1 MSTEQLHSTSIVI
14 SDLQR
19 TLDVFEGLFV
29 GNLTTELLFQ
39 KYPEIGV
46 SLQEAMISKL
56 LITTAAIFCD
66 MDKING
72 NETLSLNNLIEKNSD
87 KISEN
92 TKKIFQDIQSQ
103 VTGMNLRGV
112 RNSSIA
118 HISLEIAIG
127 NKEVKSHVSVKK
139 LRRLYDLTQKFLSLL
154 GKESGLLKK
163 NEHMSFYTPIPED
176 RSPEKFTQ
184 AINGTA

>member
-19 TLDVFEGLFV
+19 SLDVFEGLFV
-29 GNLTTELLFQ
+29 DNLTTEILFQ

-72 NETLSLNNLIEKNSD
+72 NETLSLSNLIEKNRH

-92 TKKIFQDIQSQ
+92 TKKIFQDIESQ
-103 VTGMNLRGV
+103 VSGMNLRGL

-118 HISLEIAIG
+118 HISLEIAMG
-127 NKEVKSHVSVKK
+127 NKEVKSHISVNK
-139 LRRLYDLTQKFLSLL
+139 LRRIYDLTQKFLSIL

-163 NEHMSFYTPIPED
+163 NEHMSYYKPIPED
-176 RSPEKFTQ
+176 RAPEKFTQ
-184 AINGTA
+184 AINGTV